1 MKVTKVSVQKE
12 EKENSRVKGYAIIE
26 LDGVLKI
33 NGIRIIE
40 GNSRMFA
47 AMPNRKIS
55 DDKYIDYVYPVNKEL
70 REEIEEYVDSLV
82 IKNHIIF
89 AGTTSEVYKYY
100 SAFDLF
106 VLPSLHEGLP
116 VVAIEAQATGL
127 PVIMADTITQEAKI
141 TTNVS
146 YLPLSDMDLWVSRI
160 NQYKNI
166 ERKDTKEEITASGFD
181 IKASASNLIKFYQNM

>member
-47 AMPNRKIS
+47 AMPNRKVS

-70 REEIEEYVDSLV
+70 REEIERAILEEYNKENKLNS
-82 IKNHIIF
+82 F
-89 AGTTSEVYKYY
+89 
-100 SAFDLF
+100 F
-106 VLPSLHEGLP
+106 
-116 VVAIEAQATGL
+116 
-127 PVIMADTITQEAKI
+127 
-141 TTNVS
+141 
-146 YLPLSDMDLWVSRI
+146 YLI
-160 NQYKNI
+160 
-166 ERKDTKEEITASGFD
+166 
-181 IKASASNLIKFYQNM
+181 

>member
-1 MKVTKVSVQKE
+1 MFMKVTKVSVQKE

-70 REEIEEYVDSLV
+70 REEIERAILEEY
-82 IKNHIIF
+82 N
-89 AGTTSEVYKYY
+89 
-100 SAFDLF
+100 
-106 VLPSLHEGLP
+106 
-116 VVAIEAQATGL
+116 
-127 PVIMADTITQEAKI
+127 
-141 TTNVS
+141 
-146 YLPLSDMDLWVSRI
+146 
-160 NQYKNI
+160 
-166 ERKDTKEEITASGFD
+166 KE
-181 IKASASNLIKFYQNM
+181 N